1 MKVCDDIVTLI
12 PTLRP
17 ALGQVLLSHKTLH
30 KTGLNTIVD
39 YLCKL
44 RHGIS
49 YTATRFSENKWAKWS
64 SNKPPIITLNIHKD
78 ITTTHIVNIFDR
90 NNINLNSPETHN
102 TNSVLILNCFDD
114 QQFSHGV
121 YIEPNYDFSRKDNK
135 SFKAET
141 TSLLNINFKRGILKP
156 IPSIMKDDQNK
167 EFHMSS
173 KKTLGCVLL
182 RDNRGHPSELKVPA

>member
-17 ALGQVLLSHKTLH
+17 ALGQVLLPHKTLH

-39 YLCKL
+39 YLYKL

-49 YTATRFSENKWAKWS
+49 YTETRFNEDKWAKWS

-78 ITTTHIVNIFDR
+78 ITTTHIVDNFDR
-90 NNINLNSPETHN
+90 NNTNLNSPETRN

-114 QQFSHGV
+114 QQFSQGV

-135 SFKAET
+135 SFKA
-141 TSLLNINFKRGILKP
+141 
-156 IPSIMKDDQNK
+156 
-167 EFHMSS
+167 
-173 KKTLGCVLL
+173 
-182 RDNRGHPSELKVPA
+182 

>member
-17 ALGQVLLSHKTLH
+17 ALGQVWLPHKTLH

-39 YLCKL
+39 YLYKL

-49 YTATRFSENKWAKWS
+49 YTETRFNEDKWAKWS

-78 ITTTHIVNIFDR
+78 ITTTHIVDNFDR
-90 NNINLNSPETHN
+90 NNINLNSPETRN

-114 QQFSHGV
+114 QQFPQGV

-135 SFKAET
+135 SFKA
-141 TSLLNINFKRGILKP
+141 
-156 IPSIMKDDQNK
+156 
-167 EFHMSS
+167 
-173 KKTLGCVLL
+173 
-182 RDNRGHPSELKVPA
+182 